1 MLSEH
6 QNGYLPRY
14 VDFALDELLPELHGI
29 AIDGPKGV
37 GKTLTASRR
46 AEKILRL
53 DLPDTRNVV
62 VSQTSSE
69 LTSAQVVLVD
79 EWQHYPPVWDVARRL
94 IDEKSSTRF
103 IFTGSASP
111 TTGVNTHSGAGR
123 IISLRMRP
131 LALSERAG
139 TQPQI
144 FVHDMFA
151 NAKGETEIRGEST
164 YTFSDYA
171 REICATGFPE
181 ITQLSPRIRRM
192 SIEGYITRIVDRDLP
207 EAGMLIRRPA
217 ALRAWLAAYAA
228 ATATTASYTKILS
241 AALPA
246 EGEQPSKSAALN
258 YRDLL
263 AKMWILDPLPAW
275 MPTHAPFTRLSKAP
289 KHHLADPGLAAYLMG
304 VSEDILTSGDT
315 GTQEIFGQLF
325 ESLLL
330 LTLRGSAPLCEAHV
344 YHFRTPNGEHE
355 VDVILE
361 RFDGK
366 CIAFEA
372 KSSAEVTADDV
383 KHLNWLEAKLGD
395 RLFDKVLVYT
405 GKYAY
410 RRPDG
415 VAVIP
420 LAMLG

>member
-1 MLSEH
+1 MLNEHESE
-6 QNGYLPRY
+6 YLLRY

-46 AEKILRL
+46 ANKIMRL

-62 VSQTSSE
+62 ASQTCTE
-69 LTSAQVVLVD
+69 LTAAAVVLID
-79 EWQHYPPVWDVARRL
+79 EWQHYPPVWNAARRL
-94 IDEKSSTRF
+94 IDEKSPTRF
-103 IFTGSASP
+103 VFTGSASP
-111 TTGVNTHSGAGR
+111 IAGANTHSGAGR

-131 LALSERAG
+131 LALSERVG
-139 TQPQI
+139 TQPSI
-144 FVHDMFA
+144 FVRSMFT
-151 NAKGETEIRGEST
+151 NPKGATLIQGNSSF
-164 YTFSDYA
+164 TFADYA
-171 REICATGFPE
+171 LEICATGFPD
-181 ITQLSPRIRRM
+181 INRLSPRIRRM

-207 EAGMLIRRPA
+207 EAGIPIRRPA

-228 ATATTASYTKILS
+228 ATATTASYTKILT

-289 KHHLADPGLAAYLMG
+289 KHHLADPGIAAYLMG
-304 VSEDILTSGDT
+304 VSEDVLTSGDA

-330 LTLRGSAPLCEAHV
+330 LTLRGVAPLSEAHA

-372 KSSAEVTADDV
+372 KSSAEIVADDV
-383 KHLNWLEAKLGD
+383 KHLNWLERKLGN
-395 RLFDKVLVYT
+395 RLLDKVLVYT

-415 VAVIP
+415 VAVVP

>member
-1 MLSEH
+1 MLNEQASD
-6 QNGYLPRY
+6 YLLRY

-53 DLPDTRNVV
+53 DSPDARNVV
-62 VSQTSSE
+62 ASQTRTE
-69 LTSAQVVLVD
+69 LTSGAVVLVD
-79 EWQHYPPVWDVARRL
+79 EWQHYPPVWDAARRL
-94 IDEKSSTRF
+94 IDEKSATRF
-103 IFTGSASP
+103 LFTGSASP
-111 TTGVNTHSGAGR
+111 TAGVNTHSGAGR

-131 LALSERAG
+131 LSLSERTG
-139 TQPQI
+139 TTPTI
-144 FVHDMFA
+144 LVRDMFA
-151 NAKGETEIRGEST
+151 NQKGSTPIRGESG
-164 YTFSDYA
+164 YSFADYA

-181 ITQLSPRIRRM
+181 ITGLSPRIRRM

-207 EAGMLIRRPA
+207 EAGLLIRRPA

-228 ATATTASYTKILS
+228 ATSTTASYTKILT

-246 EGEQPSKSAALN
+246 EGEQPSKSTALN

-289 KHHLADPGLAAYLMG
+289 KHHLADPGIAAYLMG
-304 VSEDILTSGDT
+304 VSEDILTSTDA

-330 LTLRGSAPLCEAHV
+330 LTLRGAAPLAEAHE

-372 KSSAEVTADDV
+372 KSSAEVTANDV
-383 KHLNWLEAKLGD
+383 KHLNWLEEKLGD
-395 RLFDKVLVYT
+395 RLLDKVLVYT
-405 GKYAY
+405 GPSAY

-415 VAVIP
+415 VAVVP